1 MTDYQ
6 NGSIRIEGS
15 VAPGFESVKEFYADQ
30 MQRSAEE
37 STQLCVYHRGERVV
51 DLWASRA
58 GDERFSADSIVNIFS
73 SGKSLAAIAMASLVG
88 RGLLAY
94 DTRVSTYW
102 PEFTGGGKDALTVAD
117 VLRHEGGMAAFPK
130 ALDPQDLLTENIK
143 QNKVGELIEGLSLR
157 FPDQDGRK
165 REYHAVTRGWI
176 LNEVFRRV
184 DPASRTI
191 GEFIHDDLRGP
202 LGADVIMGV
211 AEEELGRIAPVS
223 ALPAGL
229 LLRETFKP
237 AFMGRKTTHGALRIL
252 GRLAK
257 LLPALRHSTTR
268 KAPPPFKGMK
278 RVDFFNEPAV
288 AMGETPSA
296 AANASARGLAKVAA
310 MMAAGGT
317 FEGREFV
324 SKEGWD
330 AMHDHP
336 LRGSMGFSE
345 SNFTQGGVN
354 FFKYQGPEASE
365 IDRAFNNGRV
375 GFYGWMGFGGSI
387 FQWNPEHEIGF
398 AFVPTAL
405 HVLDLFNER
414 GEAYQAEVLRCIKK

>member
-1 MTDYQ
+1 LSDYKK
-6 NGSIRIEGS
+6 GPIRIEGS
-15 VAPGFESVKEFYADQ
+15 VAPGFESVKALYVDQ
-30 MQRSAEE
+30 MQRSAEQN
-37 STQLCVYHRGERVV
+37 TQLCVYHRGERVV
-51 DLWASRA
+51 DLWASA
-58 GDERFSADSIVNIFS
+58 SGDQHFTADSVVNIFS
-73 SGKSLAAIAMASLVG
+73 SGKSLASIAMAWLVG
-88 RGLLAY
+88 KGLLAY
-94 DTRVSTYW
+94 DARVSAYW
-102 PEFTGGGKDALTVAD
+102 PEFVGGGKDDLTVAD

-130 ALDPQDLLTENIK
+130 ALDPQDLRTESIK
-143 QNKVGELIEGLSLR
+143 QNKVGELIEGLSLS
-157 FPDQDGRK
+157 FPDEDGRK

-176 LNEVFRRV
+176 LNEIFRRV

-191 GEFIHDDLRGP
+191 GEFLRDDLRGP

-211 AEEELGRIAPVS
+211 SEAELGRVS
-223 ALPAGL
+223 AVKLLPAGL

-237 AFMGRKTTHGALRIL
+237 AFLGRKTMHGAWQLF

-257 LLPALRHSTTR
+257 LLPAMRHSTTR
-268 KAPPPFKGMK
+268 KAPPPFRGMK
-278 RVDFFNEPAV
+278 RVESFNEAAV

-317 FEGREFV
+317 FEGREYI
-324 SKEGWD
+324 SREGWS
-330 AMHDHP
+330 ALHDHP
-336 LRGSMGFSE
+336 QRASMGFGD

-354 FFKYQGPEASE
+354 LFTHQGPEASE
-365 IDRAFNNGRV
+365 IDQAFNNGRV
-375 GFYGWMGFGGSI
+375 GFYGWMGFGGSV

-414 GEAYQAEVLRCIKK
+414 GEAYQAEVLRCIGK